1 MAVSVNT
8 NPPRSSSGP
17 SSFSVLALA
26 STVLCVG
33 LIAAL
38 QWPRS
43 DLSKRTDRVLTA
55 PPILPKAEAIKPFLF
70 GMDNLVADWY
80 WLQYVQYFGDGV
92 ARKKTNFDYCDDYL
106 ELITALDPK
115 FVKAYAAASY
125 AVAGMQDNPD
135 KALQILARGIK
146 LNPATEG
153 SWELYRNYAGVAFL
167 YKKDLP
173 TAAKY
178 FAKAADAPGAPE
190 VFRSFAA
197 AFYNRM
203 NDKERAVSLWVQYY
217 REAPTQEL
225 KDKTKKNLIDL
236 GVWFREWGAD
246 ASIPAKTKILC
257 SNQSPCRPLNR

>member
-1 MAVSVNT
+1 MAVSVFSS
-8 NPPRSSSGP
+8 RSSSA
-17 SSFSVLALA
+17 SSPFSILALA
-26 STVLCVG
+26 GTVLCLG

-43 DLSKRTDRVLTA
+43 DLSKRTDRVLTTA
-55 PPILPKAEAIKPFLF
+55 PVLPKAEAIKPFLF

-80 WLQYVQYFGDGV
+80 WLQYVQYFGDSA

-115 FVKAYAAASY
+115 FVKAYAAADY
-125 AVAGMQDNPD
+125 AVAGMQENPD
-135 KALQILARGIK
+135 KALKILARGI
-146 LNPATEG
+146 LINPAAEG

-178 FAKAADAPGAPE
+178 FTKAADAPGAPV

-197 AFYNRM
+197 AFYNKM
-203 NDKERAVSLWVQYY
+203 NDKERAMNLWIQYY

-225 KDKTKKNLIDL
+225 KDKTKKKLTDL
-236 GVWFREWGAD
+236 GVWFEEWGRSPTKA
-246 ASIPAKTKILC
+246 KILC
-257 SNQSPCRPLNR
+257 SNQGPCRQLKR

>member
-8 NPPRSSSGP
+8 NPSRSRP

-26 STVLCVG
+26 STVFCLG

-43 DLSKRTDRVLTA
+43 DLSKRTDSVLTA
-55 PPILPKAEAIKPFLF
+55 PPVLPKAEAIKPFLF
-70 GMDNLVADWY
+70 GLDNLVADWY
-80 WLQYVQYFGDGV
+80 WLQYVQYFGDTE
-92 ARKKTNFDYCDDYL
+92 AREKTNFDYCDDYL

-135 KALQILARGIK
+135 KALKILAQGIK

-178 FAKAADAPGAPE
+178 FTKAADAPGAPA

-197 AFYNRM
+197 AFYSKM
-203 NDKERAVSLWVQYY
+203 NNKERAISLWVQYY
-217 REAPTQEL
+217 REAPTQDL
-225 KDKTKKNLIDL
+225 KDKTRKKLIDL
-236 GVWFREWGAD
+236 GVWFQEWG
-246 ASIPAKTKILC
+246 ASIPAQAKILC
-257 SNQSPCRPLNR
+257 SNQGPCRQFKR

>member
-1 MAVSVNT
+1 MAVSVFSS
-8 NPPRSSSGP
+8 RSSSSP
-17 SSFSVLALA
+17 FSILALA
-26 STVLCVG
+26 GTVICLG

-43 DLSKRTDRVLTA
+43 DLSKRADSVLTA
-55 PPILPKAEAIKPFLF
+55 PPVLPKAAAIKPFLF
-70 GMDNLVADWY
+70 GMDNLIADWY
-80 WLQYVQYFGDGV
+80 WLQYVQYFGDSA
-92 ARKKTNFDYCDDYL
+92 AREKTNFDYCDDYL

-125 AVAGMQDNPD
+125 AVAGMQENPD
-135 KALQILARGIK
+135 KALKILAKGIQI
-146 LNPATEG
+146 NPAAEG

-178 FAKAADAPGAPE
+178 FTKAADAPGAPV

-197 AFYNRM
+197 AFYNKM
-203 NDKERAVSLWVQYY
+203 NDKERAISLWIQYY

-225 KDKTKKNLIDL
+225 KNRTKKKLTDL
-236 GVWFREWGAD
+236 GVWFEEWGRV
-246 ASIPAKTKILC
+246 PTKAKIFC
-257 SNQSPCRPLNR
+257 SNQGPCRQLKR